1 MLLKGNVFIEWK
13 ISYIGPLKVPCWSWT
28 LEPLGEPQ
36 GTSTGV
42 CWLGACRISCSV
54 LEKIWHLNWWSTKK
68 SHSLFLAFG
77 FLRGVTHFYGI
88 TFAMTYDFSRI
99 SKNNVELQQS
109 ISKGISSTTLLDFF
123 LCAELPWPLH
133 WPRTSS

>member
-1 MLLKGNVFIEWK
+1 MLLKSNIFIEWK

-42 CWLGACRISCSV
+42 CRLGACRISCSV

-99 SKNNVELQQS
+99 SKNNIETSAKYFQRHFFNHPAWFFSVRWV
-109 ISKGISSTTLLDFF
+109 TL
-123 LCAELPWPLH
+123 A
-133 WPRTSS
+133 TAQA